1 MATVL
6 AKPRVHKVQDTLF
19 VQQFCFELIF
29 FTKYARFSKC
39 TTDQPT
45 MGKRLWSG
53 ITNILNGLI
62 GLAGNAN
69 AFEDRWKLEALV

>member
-6 AKPRVHKVQDTLF
+6 ARPRIHKVPDTLF
-19 VQQFCFELIF
+19 VQQFCCELIF
-29 FTKYARFSKC
+29 FTKYARSNKY

-45 MGKRLWSG
+45 MGQRLWSG
-53 ITNILNGLI
+53 MTNILI
-62 GLAGNAN
+62 GLARNAK